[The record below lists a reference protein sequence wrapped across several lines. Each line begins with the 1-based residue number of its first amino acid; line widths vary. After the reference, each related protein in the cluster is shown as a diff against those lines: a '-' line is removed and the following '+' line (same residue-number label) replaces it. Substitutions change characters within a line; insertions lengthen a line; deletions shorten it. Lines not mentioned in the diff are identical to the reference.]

1 MTHLLIID
9 DQPKDLRAA
18 SDTAQSLGFT
28 TIESRSSAMAA
39 KLLLEK
45 GLDGERPLPDVI
57 VLDLDLGYESGFE
70 LMRYWHSNAR
80 LAAIP
85 IIVWTILG
93 EEQREI
99 CRLFKVT
106 AYIFKSDDVRPLK
119 EALAGLVRSAS

>member
-106 AYIFKSDDVRPLK
+106 AYIFKSDDVRPLR